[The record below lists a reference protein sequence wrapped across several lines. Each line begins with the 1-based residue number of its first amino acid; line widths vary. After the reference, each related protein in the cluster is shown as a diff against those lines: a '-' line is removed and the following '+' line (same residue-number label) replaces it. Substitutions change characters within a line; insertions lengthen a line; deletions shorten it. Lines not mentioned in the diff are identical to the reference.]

1 MADELFPKKR
11 TQIKRSRKSTGDKVR
26 EAAPRAL
33 AGAGPSVQT
42 SGVRGKGVS
51 LGIDVKVNHKT
62 YAAAVKSV
70 RMLEKKIHRMG
81 DGRGDSANPTL
92 THFAGVYTLMA
103 KIYGRAQVCV
113 PPAIAIIKPQVAM
126 MFAENFLTN
135 GLPSGGWAPLSPAYG
150 AWKALKYPG
159 RPTMQATGRLFE
171 SLTVGL
177 STDKIKNDSVEFGNK
192 VRYSTWHQY
201 GTTRMPMRRLVFE
214 RPGFA
219 KAAGSVFA
227 KIAVGRTPG
236 GMDLR

>member
-1 MADELFPKKR
+1 MQGELFPRKR
-11 TQIKRSRKSTGDKVR
+11 TQLNRSRKSTGDKVR
-26 EAAPRAL
+26 SAAPIDTTGRDF
-33 AGAGPSVQT
+33 VRT

-51 LGIDVKVNHKT
+51 LAIDVKVNHKS
-62 YAAAVKSV
+62 YAKSV
-70 RMLEKKIHRMG
+70 AHIKAFQKAIQRIG
-81 DGRGDSANPTL
+81 DRDNSATPGL
-92 THFAGVYTLMA
+92 THFAGVYELWG
-103 KIYGRAQVCV
+103 KIYGRSQVCV
-113 PPAIAIIKPQVAM
+113 PPAVAIIKTQVQM

-150 AWKALKYPG
+150 AWKALRYPG
-159 RPTMQATGRLFE
+159 KPTMQATGRLFA

-219 KAAGSVFA
+219 KAAGKVFA
-227 KIAVGRTPG
+227 KISVGRPPG